1 LQAKKHRLAHDEVP
15 LLNLSVYMQEL
26 FYVEPL
32 LLAYDDKLA
41 RLEQLLAD
49 LQEDMRG
56 FEGKIAQVVSE
67 NNFLRT

>member
-1 LQAKKHRLAHDEVP
+1 
-15 LLNLSVYMQEL
+15 MQEL